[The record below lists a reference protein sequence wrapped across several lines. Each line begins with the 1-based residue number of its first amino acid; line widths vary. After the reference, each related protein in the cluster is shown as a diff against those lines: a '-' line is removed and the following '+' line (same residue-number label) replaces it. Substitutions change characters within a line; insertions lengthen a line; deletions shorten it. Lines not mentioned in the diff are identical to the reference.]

1 MSRPHPDLGSNLGA
15 EEEPKILTK
24 PVGLPRTVKI
34 VLEENED
41 IPPTGLF
48 IGHNGRSYLICCG
61 AEVDVPLGVLGILDD
76 AIVSV
81 PIRDSGNRVVGT
93 RQRRRFNYR
102 RVVSAGQIAAT

>member
-1 MSRPHPDLGSNLGA
+1 MSRPHPELGSNLGT
-15 EEEPKILTK
+15 EEEVRVLSK
-24 PVGLPRTVKI
+24 PVGLPASVRI
-34 VLEENED
+34 VLEESED

-48 IGHNGRSYLICCG
+48 IGHNGRSYLVRCG
-61 AEVDVPLGVLGILDD
+61 EEVNVPLGVLGILDD

-102 RVVSAGQIAAT
+102 RVVSSGEIAAT